1 MAQLN
6 KMKKIFTILA
16 LTIALLS
23 YSQGQS
29 NKIDSI
35 NLLLK
40 QASGKQ
46 RVDLMIMLSQ
56 AYNDL
61 ESTESNTLLDDA
73 IKYSIDMDYQKGLGK
88 AYQIKGRIAYLDN
101 KLLTGISYYEKS
113 ARILSNC
120 SCDRETAESF
130 NGLAI
135 GLLRMRKNIE
145 ARDTILFLI
154 NNYSDSILPQSLAK
168 NYSLLATAYRAE
180 GDYESVI
187 SAMDSAIK
195 IEKAN
200 NFLEGLSNSYNFLGV
215 MNSDIGE
222 YKKSLYYYSLSEKTA
237 GLTKDTLGLSYAYYN
252 EAILFLDWGMYDK
265 SLELLMKSKELLILL
280 DEESELT
287 ELYSTISVVYSEIG
301 DMAKAKAYNY
311 KSIELANKYN
321 KMASKAIVY
330 HNMGE
335 ILFEENKYDSALIYL
350 NRSLRY
356 ELEENN
362 SIGIAE
368 SKSMI
373 ATVYVVLGN
382 FNRAFTYFNEAEK
395 VFIKYSDKQ
404 SLANI
409 YIEYAKAHQKLQN
422 DSLSVYYYNKGIQL
436 ASTIN
441 DRKLMLESYMYASK
455 NLERLGEFEQ
465 ALKYYKNY
473 SALNDSLFNEKS
485 KQYIDYMTLVLEN
498 QERDKE
504 LSQLENQQKVLKLET
519 KNRSLYF
526 LTAIIILI
534 IVVVF
539 FSWRYNLK
547 KKSEMNLTKQ
557 YHTLLETEQKVKA
570 LLDASFD
577 STLLVDTQGKILT
590 ANNNNLNGFFQDAE
604 LMINKDISSFF
615 TKTNS
620 KVLHRFLELVLASL
634 EPKETHIKEK
644 NQTLLDIKISPV
656 IDHNQ
661 QVTSLAFYI
670 KDITQIERDKEEK
683 KIMQNQLIQS
693 QKMETVGTLAGGI
706 AHDFNNYLAT
716 ISGYISMSLEDVDP
730 DTHVYKYL
738 TNSKKAVVLA
748 QDTVKKL
755 LAFSRSNE
763 IYFDKIS
770 SKNLIKD
777 SMDMIKGAKPK
788 NIVLKYPKDSK
799 DYELLADKN
808 QLTQVIINICT
819 NAFHALGENK
829 GTVELT
835 VNETV
840 GHPEF
845 KQRRML
851 RICIK
856 DDGTGMDDETKKRI
870 FEPFFTTK
878 DVGKGTGL
886 GLSAASGIM
895 KQHKGKIEVQ
905 TEFGVGTSFSLFLPI
920 IS

>member
-1 MAQLN
+1 MLD
-6 KMKKIFTILA
+6 
-16 LTIALLS
+16 S
-23 YSQGQS
+23 Y
-29 NKIDSI
+29 K
-35 NLLLK
+35 
-40 QASGKQ
+40 
-46 RVDLMIMLSQ
+46 
-56 AYNDL
+56 
-61 ESTESNTLLDDA
+61 
-73 IKYSIDMDYQKGLGK
+73 
-88 AYQIKGRIAYLDN
+88 
-101 KLLTGISYYEKS
+101 
-113 ARILSNC
+113 
-120 SCDRETAESF
+120 
-130 NGLAI
+130 
-135 GLLRMRKNIE
+135 
-145 ARDTILFLI
+145 
-154 NNYSDSILPQSLAK
+154 
-168 NYSLLATAYRAE
+168 
-180 GDYESVI
+180 
-187 SAMDSAIK
+187 
-195 IEKAN
+195 
-200 NFLEGLSNSYNFLGV
+200 
-215 MNSDIGE
+215 
-222 YKKSLYYYSLSEKTA
+222 
-237 GLTKDTLGLSYAYYN
+237 
-252 EAILFLDWGMYDK
+252 
-265 SLELLMKSKELLILL
+265 
-280 DEESELT
+280 
-287 ELYSTISVVYSEIG
+287 
-301 DMAKAKAYNY
+301 
-311 KSIELANKYN
+311 
-321 KMASKAIVY
+321 
-330 HNMGE
+330 
-335 ILFEENKYDSALIYL
+335 
-350 NRSLRY
+350 
-356 ELEENN
+356 
-362 SIGIAE
+362 
-368 SKSMI
+368 
-373 ATVYVVLGN
+373 
-382 FNRAFTYFNEAEK
+382 
-395 VFIKYSDKQ
+395 
-404 SLANI
+404 
-409 YIEYAKAHQKLQN
+409 
-422 DSLSVYYYNKGIQL
+422 
-436 ASTIN
+436 
-441 DRKLMLESYMYASK
+441 YASA
-455 NLERLGEFEQ
+455 NLERLGEYEQ

-485 KQYIDYMTLVLEN
+485 KQHIDYMTLVLEN

-504 LSQLENQQKVLKLET
+504 LSQLENQQKVLKLES
-519 KNRSLYF
+519 KNRSLFF
-526 LTAIIILI
+526 LTAITILI

-590 ANNNNLNGFFQDAE
+590 ANNNDLNGFFQDAE

-620 KVLHRFLELVLASL
+620 KVLHQFLELVLASL

-670 KDITQIERDKEEK
+670 KDITQIERDKKEK

-716 ISGYISMSLEDVDP
+716 ISGYLSMSLEDVDP

-763 IYFDKIS
+763 IYFDKLS

-777 SMDMIKGAKPK
+777 CMDMIKGAKPK

-799 DYELLADKN
+799 DYGLLADKN

-819 NAFHALGENK
+819 NAFHAIGKNK
-829 GTVELT
+829 GEVEITITEIL
-835 VNETV
+835 

-845 KQRRML
+845 SHKRML

-856 DDGTGMDDETKKRI
+856 DNGIGMDNETKKRI

-878 DVGKGTGL
+878 DVGQGTGL
-886 GLSAASGIM
+886 GLSAASGII

-905 TEFGVGTSFSLFLPI
+905 SEFGEGTSFSLFLPI